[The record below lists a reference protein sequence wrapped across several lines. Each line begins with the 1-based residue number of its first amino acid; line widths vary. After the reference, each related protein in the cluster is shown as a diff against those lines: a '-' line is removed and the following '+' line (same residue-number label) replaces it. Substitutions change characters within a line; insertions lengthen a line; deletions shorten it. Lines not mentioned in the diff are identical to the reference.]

1 MSPNRREACE
11 AALTESRTARR
22 GGDDQAAW
30 AHLERAH
37 ILGQPF
43 IGPHLR
49 THWEMLRL
57 AVATRIR
64 GEALGQVFRLVLV
77 IPGTLLGRLPAGNT
91 GRANVSAFVPM
102 PIPAEL
108 SALL

>member
-1 MSPNRREACE
+1 MTPNRRESCE
-11 AALTESRTARR
+11 AALTESRRARR
-22 GGDDQAAW
+22 DGDSPAAW
-30 AHLERAH
+30 AQLERAH
-37 ILGQPF
+37 VLGQPY

-64 GEALGQVFRLVLV
+64 REALGQVFRLVLV
-77 IPGTLLGRLPAGNT
+77 VPGTLLGRLPAGNT
-91 GRANVSAFVPM
+91 GRADVSAFAPM

-108 SALL
+108 RASL